1 MITLLAAI
9 LAFFRLFILFF
20 FIRVGGNK
28 GNLHL
33 AVFGLPFAVLTFV
46 SRLPVFMAI
55 KKGLKM

>member
-9 LAFFRLFILFF
+9 LIDFFMVF

-33 AVFGLPFAVLTFV
+33 TVFRLSFAVLTFV
-46 SRLPVFMAI
+46 SRLPDFMAI